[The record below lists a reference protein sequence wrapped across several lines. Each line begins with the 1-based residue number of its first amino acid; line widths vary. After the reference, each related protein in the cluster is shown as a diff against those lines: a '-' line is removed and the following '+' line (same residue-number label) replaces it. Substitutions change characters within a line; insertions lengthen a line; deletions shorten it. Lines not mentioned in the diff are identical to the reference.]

1 MPAQVSEPLLSAPP
15 TSVKTGFSPRKV
27 TLMLFSPVSIFSL
40 TAAVLQIITICFSLK
55 YFRIENELI
64 RGYYITMTTWQLT
77 TKKQAAHEASGL
89 SGTRVIANFL
99 PRGHCM

>member
-1 MPAQVSEPLLSAPP
+1 MPAQVSEPLLSAHP
-15 TSVKTGFSPRKV
+15 TSVKMGFSPRKV

-40 TAAVLQIITICFSLK
+40 TAAVLQIITLCFSLK

-64 RGYYITMTTWQLT
+64 RGYYITMTTWQLI

-89 SGTRVIANFL
+89 SGTGVIANFL